1 MSRSFAANLIV
12 GLAFE
17 VRYRFFVTE
26 ARRSMHRWLS
36 AVVVLAL
43 SLPAIAQDRGGG
55 APQGRAGGDGAQ
67 GRGAGPAGGR
77 GAPPRQ
83 VAGHGVEVGGWWA
96 RLDDP
101 KESRTGLKFVTM
113 GTGLHA
119 TTGPNVILFDADE
132 DWEGPYTTKA
142 TFRMTK
148 LASHEVAYGLFVGG
162 QDLDNDKQRYTYFVI
177 RQDGKYLIRKRTG
190 ATATNVAGDW
200 ADHAAIQKPNAQGS
214 QTNELA
220 IQVGRETVTFLA
232 NGQTVATQ
240 PAKAVDVVGISGL
253 RIGHGLDLQIEG
265 FSVTQA
271 K

>member
-1 MSRSFAANLIV
+1 
-12 GLAFE
+12 
-17 VRYRFFVTE
+17 
-26 ARRSMHRWLS
+26 MHRWLS
-36 AVVVLAL
+36 RRCRTCAV
-43 SLPAIAQDRGGG
+43 SSPRSPRIAAWRAAARRGGG
-55 APQGRAGGDGAQ
+55 AGPR
-67 GRGAGPAGGR
+67 RPGPAGGR
-77 GAPPRQ
+77 GAPPRPA
-83 VAGHGVEVGGWWA
+83 AGNGIEVGGWWA

-113 GTGLHA
+113 GTGFHA
-119 TTGPNVILFDADE
+119 TTGPNVILFDPDE

-142 TFRMTK
+142 TLTMTK
-148 LASHEVAYGLFVGG
+148 PASHQVAYGLFVGG

-190 ATATNVAGDW
+190 ATTANVAGDW

-220 IQVGRETVTFLA
+220 IQVGRDTVTFLA

-253 RIGHGLDLQIEG
+253 RIGHGLDVQIEG
-265 FSVTQA
+265 FSVTQG

>member
-1 MSRSFAANLIV
+1 
-12 GLAFE
+12 
-17 VRYRFFVTE
+17 
-26 ARRSMHRWLS
+26 MHKWLS

-55 APQGRAGGDGAQ
+55 AGP
-67 GRGAGPAGGR
+67 GRGGAAPGPGGPGAGR
-77 GAPPRQ
+77 GAPPRPA
-83 VAGHGVEVGGWWA
+83 AGNGIEVGGWWG

-101 KESRTGLKFVTM
+101 KESRSGLKFVTM

-119 TTGPNVILFDADE
+119 TTGPNIILYDPDE

-142 TFRMTK
+142 TLTMTK
-148 LASHEVAYGLFVGG
+148 PASHQVAYGLFVGG
-162 QDLDNDKQRYTYFVI
+162 QDLDTDKQRYTYFVI

-190 ATATNVAGDW
+190 ATTANVAGDW

-214 QTNELA
+214 QTNELS
-220 IQVGRETVTFLA
+220 IQVGREMVTFIA

-240 PAKAVDVVGISGL
+240 PRTAVDAVGISGL
-253 RIGHGLDLQIEG
+253 RIGHGLDVHIEG
-265 FSVTQA
+265 FSVTQS

>member
-1 MSRSFAANLIV
+1 
-12 GLAFE
+12 
-17 VRYRFFVTE
+17 
-26 ARRSMHRWLS
+26 MHRWLS
-36 AVVVLAL
+36 VVVVVAL
-43 SLPAIAQDRGGG
+43 TVPAIAQDRGGG
-55 APQGRAGGDGAQ
+55 APQGRGAGEGAQ
-67 GRGAGPAGGR
+67 GRGAGPGGGR
-77 GAPPRQ
+77 GAPPRP

-96 RLDDP
+96 RFDDP
-101 KESRTGLKFVTM
+101 KESRTGFRFFTM

-119 TTGPNVILFDADE
+119 TTGPNAILFDADE

-142 TFRMTK
+142 TFTLTK
-148 LASHEVAYGLFVGG
+148 PASHQVAYGLFVGG

-190 ATATNVAGDW
+190 ATTANVAGDW
-200 ADHAAIQKPNAQGS
+200 ADHPAIQKPNAQGS

-220 IQVGRETVTFLA
+220 IQVGRDTVTFLA

-253 RIGHGLDLQIEG
+253 RIGHGLDVQIEG
-265 FSVTQA
+265 FSVTQT